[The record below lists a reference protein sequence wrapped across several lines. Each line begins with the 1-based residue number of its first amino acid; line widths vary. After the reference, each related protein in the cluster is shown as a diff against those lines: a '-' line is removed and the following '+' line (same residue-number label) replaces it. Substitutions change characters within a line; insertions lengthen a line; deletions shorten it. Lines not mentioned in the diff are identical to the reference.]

1 MSLEIQKSY
10 HLPFLAVTLEWRLL
24 GSYVKKAGFSLKHF
38 RHSQIVHITKATAER
53 QVLVWGL
60 CEAGNLIVWANPF
73 KGFALQSD
81 LQ

>member
-1 MSLEIQKSY
+1 M
-10 HLPFLAVTLEWRLL
+10 V
-24 GSYVKKAGFSLKHF
+24 
-38 RHSQIVHITKATAER
+38 VHTTEASAER

-60 CEAGNLIVWANPF
+60 CVAGNLIVWANPL